1 MIRIRETK
9 TEYLLSI
16 PAAQKERARGIQ
28 GRRWDPQRVCWVYPR
43 NTRMYHALIAEF
55 GDDLTSESSFT
66 LPQTIPGRDRSNA
79 QDAPELQQ
87 NIERIDQTLSE
98 LLKFLDQ
105 ADNERAEIL
114 LRQQSNIES
123 LRAETQTKD
132 EEIASLKTER
142 EQLLSENK
150 RLSVEARTSSD
161 GGREEMIRELALEV
175 TGHDQIF
182 GEAIGDLKIDAT
194 LPLQVGRK
202 VETLLTQTLSSSG
215 TFYELITE
223 CDDAE
228 MLDEESVDLAHIIRK
243 QRNVNVHPVGPVDS
257 KTELGRGLLCLFCAS
272 LLFPKL
278 TANQ

>member
-1 MIRIRETK
+1 MIRIQETK
-9 TEYLLSI
+9 NEYLLFI

-43 NTRMYHALIAEF
+43 NTRMYHSLIAEF

-66 LPQTIPGRDRSNA
+66 SPQTIPGQDRANV

-123 LRAETQTKD
+123 LRAESQTKD
-132 EEIASLKTER
+132 EEIANLKTER
-142 EQLLSENK
+142 EKLLSENK
-150 RLSVEARTSSD
+150 RLSAAAKTSSD
-161 GGREEMIRELALEV
+161 GGREEMISELALDV
-175 TGHDQIF
+175 TGHDQTF

-202 VETLLTQTLSSSG
+202 VENRLTQVLHSSG
-215 TFYELITE
+215 TFYEMITE
-223 CDDAE
+223 CADAE

-243 QRNVNVHPVGPVDS
+243 QRNINVHPVGPVDS

-272 LLFPKL
+272 LLFPRL
-278 TANQ
+278 TENQ

>member
-1 MIRIRETK
+1 VIRIRETK
-9 TEYLLSI
+9 NEYLLSI

-66 LPQTIPGRDRSNA
+66 PPQTVPGQDRPKE
-79 QDAPELQQ
+79 QDATGLQQ

-123 LRAETQTKD
+123 LRTESRTKD

-142 EQLLSENK
+142 EKLISENK

-175 TGHDQIF
+175 TGHDQTF

-202 VETLLTQTLSSSG
+202 VENLLTQTLHSSG

>member
-9 TEYLLSI
+9 NEYLLSI

-66 LPQTIPGRDRSNA
+66 PPQTIPGQDRSKE
-79 QDAPELQQ
+79 QDAAGLQQ

-123 LRAETQTKD
+123 LRTESRTKD

-142 EQLLSENK
+142 EKLLSENK
-150 RLSVEARTSSD
+150 RLSVEAKTSSD

-175 TGHDQIF
+175 TGHDQTF
-182 GEAIGDLKIDAT
+182 GEAIGDLQIDAT

-202 VETLLTQTLSSSG
+202 VENLLTQTLHSSG

-272 LLFPKL
+272 LLYPKL

>member
-1 MIRIRETK
+1 MIRIQETK

-66 LPQTIPGRDRSNA
+66 PPQTILGQDRSNA
-79 QDAPELQQ
+79 QDAAELQQ

-123 LRAETQTKD
+123 LRAESQTKD
-132 EEIASLKTER
+132 EEIAILKTER
-142 EQLLSENK
+142 GKLLSENK
-150 RLSVEARTSSD
+150 RLSAAAKTYSD
-161 GGREEMIRELALEV
+161 GGREEMIRKLALEV
-175 TGHDQIF
+175 TGHDQTF

-202 VETLLTQTLSSSG
+202 VENLLTQTLRSSG

-243 QRNVNVHPVGPVDS
+243 QRNVNVHPVGLVDP

-272 LLFPKL
+272 LLYPKL

>member
-1 MIRIRETK
+1 MIRIQETK

-66 LPQTIPGRDRSNA
+66 PPQTIPGQDRSNA
-79 QDAPELQQ
+79 QDAAELQQ
-87 NIERIDQTLSE
+87 NIQRIDQTLSE

-114 LRQQSNIES
+114 LRQQSSIES
-123 LRAETQTKD
+123 LRAESQTKD
-132 EEIASLKTER
+132 EEIAILKTER
-142 EQLLSENK
+142 EKLLSENK
-150 RLSVEARTSSD
+150 RLSAEAKTSSD
-161 GGREEMIRELALEV
+161 GDRGQMIRELALEV
-175 TGHDQIF
+175 TGHDQTF

-202 VETLLTQTLSSSG
+202 VENLLTQTLHSSG

-243 QRNVNVHPVGPVDS
+243 QRNVNVHPVGLVDP

>member
-1 MIRIRETK
+1 
-9 TEYLLSI
+9 
-16 PAAQKERARGIQ
+16 
-28 GRRWDPQRVCWVYPR
+28 
-43 NTRMYHALIAEF
+43 MYHALIAEF

-66 LPQTIPGRDRSNA
+66 PPQTIPGQDRSKE
-79 QDAPELQQ
+79 QDAAELQQ

-114 LRQQSNIES
+114 LRQQSSIES
-123 LRAETQTKD
+123 LRAESQTKD
-132 EEIASLKTER
+132 EEIANLKTER
-142 EQLLSENK
+142 EKLLSENT

-175 TGHDQIF
+175 TGHDQTF
-182 GEAIGDLKIDAT
+182 GQAIGDLKIDAT

-202 VETLLTQTLSSSG
+202 VENLLTQTLHSSG

>member
-1 MIRIRETK
+1 MIRIQETK
-9 TEYLLSI
+9 NEYLLFI

-43 NTRMYHALIAEF
+43 NTRMYHTLVAEF

-66 LPQTIPGRDRSNA
+66 SPQTIPGQDRSND
-79 QDAPELQQ
+79 QDATELQQ

-114 LRQQSNIES
+114 LRQQSSIES
-123 LRAETQTKD
+123 LRVDSQTKD
-132 EEIASLKTER
+132 EEIANLKTER
-142 EQLLSENK
+142 EKLLSENK

-161 GGREEMIRELALEV
+161 GGREEMIRKLALEV
-175 TGHDQIF
+175 TGHDQTF
-182 GEAIGDLKIDAT
+182 GEAIGDLKFDPT
-194 LPLQVGRK
+194 LPFQVGRTVENLLRK
-202 VETLLTQTLSSSG
+202 VLNSSG

-228 MLDEESVDLAHIIRK
+228 MLDEESVNLAHIIRK
-243 QRNVNVHPVGPVDS
+243 QRNVNAHPDGLVNP